1 MSNLVV
7 GAYCGDE
14 GKGKKVEYRDAT
26 FSPCRRYR
34 YTLTRRWLTGRG
46 TIVFVMLNP
55 STADAEQDD
64 LTIRRCIAYA
74 KAWGYRK
81 LIVLN
86 IFALRA
92 TDPREL
98 YRASDPVGPD
108 NYAAFRTALLRADRV
123 ICAWGN
129 HGTFR
134 DQGATA
140 YHWIR
145 QANHRPYALKLTKKG
160 MPVHPRSQP
169 RDIKPFPITIVPD
182 AVRPGFQA
190 LRNPERY

>member
-1 MSNLVV
+1 M
-7 GAYCGDE
+7 
-14 GKGKKVEYRDAT
+14 YRNAI

-34 YTLTRRWLTGRG
+34 YTLTRRWSTGKG
-46 TIVFVMLNP
+46 TLMFVMLNP
-55 STADAEQDD
+55 STADEKQEDP
-64 LTIRRCIAYA
+64 TIRRCIAYA
-74 KAWGYRK
+74 EAWGYRE

-108 NYAAFRTALLRADRV
+108 NYANFQNVLLRADRV

-129 HGTFR
+129 HATLKG
-134 DQGATA
+134 QGVIA

-145 QANHRPYALKLTKKG
+145 QANHRPYALNLTKRG
-160 MPVHPRSQP
+160 MPIHPLHQP

-182 AVRPGFQA
+182 AVRPGFRA
-190 LRNPERY
+190 LSAVNSE